1 METVNQDSA
10 GLGRKQETDPVITSR
25 LTTLRQQLQQASYE
39 YYVLDN
45 PTLPDEVY
53 DRLYRELQ
61 DLEAAHPQLITPD
74 SPTQRVGE
82 RPATQ
87 FTAVRHNIP
96 LYSLENAFDLEEFRA
111 WEDRWRRQAPE
122 VGAAEYVAELKI
134 DGNAL
139 ALTYE
144 NGILTRAAT
153 RGDGVSGE
161 EITQNVKTIRS
172 VPLRL
177 QLDNPPPVVEVRGE
191 AFLPLDVFEQINQ
204 ERLAKDEA
212 PFANPRNAA
221 AGTLRQL
228 DSRIVARRKLDFF
241 AYTLHGLESNLGLET
256 APTTAENPQQPGK
269 SLEAAE
275 STEHPLSSDTPL
287 LDFLDAPA
295 AATPPTRTQWQALE
309 LLQRLGFR
317 VNPNR
322 QLCQSAADVQAYYDR
337 WATERAT
344 LPYMTDGV
352 VVKLNDV
359 DLQEELGFTQKFPRW
374 AVALK
379 YPAEEVPT
387 LLESVSF
394 QVGRTGAVTPVA
406 ELRPVQLAGTTVAR
420 ATLHNADRLA
430 ELDIHQG
437 DTVIVRKAGEIIP
450 EVVRVLAELRPDRA
464 TPIAMPTHCPECGSE
479 LVKPDDEAVT
489 RCINSSCPAIVQGA
503 IIHWA
508 RRDALDIEGLGE
520 KWVKQFVE
528 RGLVHSVADLYD
540 LTVDTLLP
548 LDRMGQQ
555 LAEKLVNAI
564 AASKE
569 RPWSAVLYGLGI
581 RHVGTVNA
589 KTLTQAFPTAE
600 ALAAAAPEEIAAVHT
615 IGPEIAQSVADWFHL
630 PSNQTLIQR
639 LHQAGLQLAAAGD
652 ADPAAAGPLV
662 GKTFVLTGTL
672 PTLTRTEAAAQI
684 EAAGGKVT
692 SSVSKATDYVVAGEK
707 AGSKLEKAEKLGI
720 AILNE
725 LALIDL
731 LKA

>member
-1 METVNQDSA
+1 MESDHHTAAPASDLA
-10 GLGRKQETDPVITSR
+10 ALEARIGD
-25 LTTLRQQLQQASYE
+25 LRRQLQTASYA
-39 YYVLDN
+39 YYVLDD
-45 PTLPDEVY
+45 PTMPDEVY

-61 DLEAAHPQLITPD
+61 DLETAHPHLITAD

-82 RPATQ
+82 KPATQ
-87 FTAVRHNIP
+87 FTSVQHNIP
-96 LYSLENAFDLEEFRA
+96 LYSLENAFDLAEFRA

-122 VGAAEYVAELKI
+122 VGKAAYVAELKI

-177 QLDNPPPVVEVRGE
+177 QLENPPPVVEVRGE

-204 ERLAKDEA
+204 ERLSRDEA

-228 DSRIVARRKLDFF
+228 DSKIVAQRKLDFF
-241 AYTLHGLESNLGLET
+241 AYTLHGLE
-256 APTTAENPQQPGK
+256 
-269 SLEAAE
+269 AE
-275 STEHPLSSDTPL
+275 SE
-287 LDFLDAPA
+287 
-295 AATPPTRTQWQALE
+295 TQWQALD

-322 QLCQSAADVQAYYDR
+322 QLCQSETEVQAYYDR

-352 VVKLNDV
+352 VVKLNDIA
-359 DLQEELGFTQKFPRW
+359 LQERLGFTQKFPRW
-374 AVALK
+374 AVAMK

-387 LLESVSF
+387 VLESVSF

-406 ELRPVQLAGTTVAR
+406 ELRPVSLAGTTVAR
-420 ATLHNADRLA
+420 ATLHNAERLA
-430 ELDIHQG
+430 ELGIHQG

-450 EVVRVLAELRPDRA
+450 EVVRVMAELRPATA
-464 TPIAMPTHCPECGSE
+464 TPVTMPTHCPECASE
-479 LVKPDDEAVT
+479 LVKPDEEAVT
-489 RCINSSCPAIVQGA
+489 RCINSACPAIVQGA

-528 RGLVHSVADLYD
+528 RGLVQSVADLYD
-540 LTVDTLLP
+540 LTTEKLLP
-548 LDRMGQQ
+548 LDRMGPQ

-564 AASKE
+564 AASKT
-569 RPWSAVLYGLGI
+569 RPWAAVLYGLGI

-589 KTLTQAFPTAE
+589 KTLTQAFSSVE
-600 ALAAAAPEEIAAVHT
+600 ALAAADTEAISAVHT

-630 PSNQTLIQR
+630 PENRVLIERLQR
-639 LHQAGLQLAAAGD
+639 AGLQLAAEDSAPES
-652 ADPAAAGPLV
+652 APGPLA

-672 PTLTRTEAAAQI
+672 PSLSRTEAAAKI

-720 AILNE
+720 SVLSE
-725 LALIDL
+725 VDL
-731 LKA
+731 LGLLNQDFPRP

>member
-1 METVNQDSA
+1 MESAPRPAVNASDLATLETRVQD
-10 GLGRKQETDPVITSR
+10 
-25 LTTLRQQLQQASYE
+25 LRRQVQAASYA
-39 YYVLDN
+39 YYVLDE
-45 PTLPDEVY
+45 PIMADEVY

-61 DLEAAHPQLITPD
+61 DLETAHPHLITAD

-82 RPATQ
+82 KPATQ
-87 FTAVRHNIP
+87 FTSVQHNIP
-96 LYSLENAFDLEEFRA
+96 LYSLENAFDLAEFRA

-122 VGAAEYVAELKI
+122 VGKAAYVAELKI

-153 RGDGVSGE
+153 RGDGISGE

-204 ERLAKDEA
+204 ERINREEA

-228 DSRIVARRKLDFF
+228 DSQIVSQRKLDFF
-241 AYTLHGLESNLGLET
+241 AYTLHGLES
-256 APTTAENPQQPGK
+256 
-269 SLEAAE
+269 E
-275 STEHPLSSDTPL
+275 SE
-287 LDFLDAPA
+287 
-295 AATPPTRTQWQALE
+295 TQWQALD

-322 QLCQSAADVQAYYDR
+322 QLCQSETEVQAYYDR
-337 WATERAT
+337 WATERTT

-352 VVKLNDV
+352 VVKLNDMA
-359 DLQEELGFTQKFPRW
+359 LQERLGFTQKFPRW
-374 AVALK
+374 AVAMK

-387 LLESVSF
+387 VLESVSF

-406 ELRPVQLAGTTVAR
+406 ELRPVALAGTTVAR
-420 ATLHNADRLA
+420 ATLHNAERLA
-430 ELDIHQG
+430 ELGIHRG

-450 EVVRVLAELRPDRA
+450 EVVRVLAELRPATA
-464 TPIAMPTHCPECGSE
+464 TPVTMPTHCPECGSE
-479 LVKPDDEAVT
+479 LVKPDEEAVT
-489 RCINSSCPAIVQGA
+489 RCINSACPAIVQGA

-528 RGLVHSVADLYD
+528 RGLVQSVADLYD
-540 LTVDTLLP
+540 LTTETLLP
-548 LDRMGQQ
+548 LDRMGPQ

-564 AASKE
+564 AASKT
-569 RPWSAVLYGLGI
+569 RPWAAVLYGLGI

-589 KTLTQAFPTAE
+589 KTLTQAFPSVD
-600 ALAAAAPEEIAAVHT
+600 ALAAADPETIAAVHT

-630 PSNQTLIQR
+630 PANRVLIER
-639 LHQAGLQLAAAGD
+639 LHQAGLQLV
-652 ADPAAAGPLV
+652 ADPLEPAAAPGGLT

-672 PTLTRTEAAAQI
+672 PSLSRTEAAAKI

-720 AILNE
+720 AILSE
-725 LALIDL
+725 ADLLALIHSPT
-731 LKA
+731 

>member
-1 METVNQDSA
+1 MRPEFAQVVCTEESTTVMKSVNSSA
-10 GLGRKQETDPVITSR
+10 AIASDLADLASR
-25 LTTLRQQLQQASYE
+25 IRDLRRQLQAASYA
-39 YYVLDN
+39 YYVLDD
-45 PTLPDEVY
+45 PIMSDEVY

-61 DLEAAHPQLITPD
+61 DLETANPHLITAD

-82 RPATQ
+82 KPATQ
-87 FTAVRHNIP
+87 FTSVRHNIP
-96 LYSLENAFDLEEFRA
+96 LYSLENAFDLAEFRA

-122 VGAAEYVAELKI
+122 VGKAAYVAELKI

-153 RGDGVSGE
+153 RGDGIAGE

-177 QLDNPPPVVEVRGE
+177 QFDNPPPLVEVRGE

-204 ERLAKDEA
+204 ERIAREES

-228 DSRIVARRKLDFF
+228 DSRIVAQRKLDFF
-241 AYTLHGLESNLGLET
+241 AYTLHGLE
-256 APTTAENPQQPGK
+256 
-269 SLEAAE
+269 AE
-275 STEHPLSSDTPL
+275 SS
-287 LDFLDAPA
+287 
-295 AATPPTRTQWQALE
+295 TQWQALD

-322 QLCQSAADVQAYYDR
+322 ELCPSETEVQAYYDR
-337 WATERAT
+337 WATERST
-344 LPYMTDGV
+344 LSYMTDGV
-352 VVKLNDV
+352 VVKLNDMA
-359 DLQEELGFTQKFPRW
+359 LQERLGFTQKFPRW
-374 AVALK
+374 AVAMK

-387 LLESVSF
+387 VLESVSF

-406 ELRPVQLAGTTVAR
+406 ELRPVALAGTTVAR
-420 ATLHNADRLA
+420 ATLHNAERLA
-430 ELDIHQG
+430 ELGIHQG

-450 EVVRVLAELRPDRA
+450 EVVRVLAELRPATA
-464 TPIAMPTHCPECGSE
+464 TPVTMPTHCPECCSE
-479 LVKPDDEAVT
+479 LVKPAEEAVT
-489 RCINSSCPAIVQGA
+489 RCINSACPAIVQGA

-528 RGLVHSVADLYD
+528 RGLVQSVADLYE
-540 LTVDTLLP
+540 LTVDKLLP
-548 LDRMGQQ
+548 LDRMGPQ

-564 AASKE
+564 AASKA

-589 KTLTQAFPTAE
+589 KTLSQAFPAVE
-600 ALAAAAPEEIAAVHT
+600 ALATADTETISTVHT

-630 PSNQTLIQR
+630 PANRALIERLQR
-639 LHQAGLQLAAAGD
+639 AGLQLAAEESATESAPG
-652 ADPAAAGPLV
+652 LLM

-672 PTLTRTEAAAQI
+672 PSLSRTEAAAKI

-707 AGSKLEKAEKLGI
+707 AGSKLEKAEKLGVTVLSE
-720 AILNE
+720 A
-725 LALIDL
+725 DL
-731 LKA
+731 LDLLDHPT

>member
-1 METVNQDSA
+1 MESA
-10 GLGRKQETDPVITSR
+10 NSSAALASALADLEVRVRD
-25 LTTLRQQLQQASYE
+25 LRRQLQTASYA
-39 YYVLDN
+39 YYVLDD
-45 PTLPDEVY
+45 PIMPDEVY

-61 DLEAAHPQLITPD
+61 DLETAHPQLITVD

-82 RPATQ
+82 KPATQ
-87 FTAVRHNIP
+87 FTAVQHNIP
-96 LYSLENAFDLEEFRA
+96 LYSLENAFDLAEFRA

-122 VGAAEYVAELKI
+122 VGKAAYVAELKI

-153 RGDGVSGE
+153 RGDGMSGE

-191 AFLPLDVFEQINQ
+191 AFLPLDVFEQINR
-204 ERLAKDEA
+204 ERIARDEA

-228 DSRIVARRKLDFF
+228 DSKIVAQRKLDFF
-241 AYTLHGLESNLGLET
+241 AYTLHGLE
-256 APTTAENPQQPGK
+256 
-269 SLEAAE
+269 AE
-275 STEHPLSSDTPL
+275 SE
-287 LDFLDAPA
+287 
-295 AATPPTRTQWQALE
+295 TQWQALD

-322 QLCQSAADVQAYYDR
+322 ELCQSETEVQAYYDR

-352 VVKLNDV
+352 VVKLNDIA
-359 DLQEELGFTQKFPRW
+359 LQERLGFTQKFPRW

-387 LLESVSF
+387 VLESVSF

-406 ELRPVQLAGTTVAR
+406 ELRPVALAGTTVAR
-420 ATLHNADRLA
+420 ATLHNAERLA
-430 ELDIHQG
+430 ELGIHRG

-450 EVVRVLAELRPDRA
+450 EVVRVMAELRPVTA
-464 TPIAMPTHCPECGSE
+464 TPVTMPTHCPECSSE
-479 LVKPDDEAVT
+479 LVKPDEEAVT
-489 RCINSSCPAIVQGA
+489 RCINSACPAIVQGA

-528 RGLVHSVADLYD
+528 RGLVQSVADLYD
-540 LTVDTLLP
+540 LTTETLLP
-548 LDRMGQQ
+548 LDRMGPQ

-564 AASKE
+564 AASKA
-569 RPWSAVLYGLGI
+569 RPWAAVLYGLGI

-589 KTLTQAFPTAE
+589 KTLTQAFPSVE
-600 ALAAAAPEEIAAVHT
+600 ALAAAHPETIAAVHT

-630 PSNQTLIQR
+630 PANRVLIERLQR
-639 LHQAGLQLAAAGD
+639 VGLQLAAEDSATESTPG
-652 ADPAAAGPLV
+652 LFT

-672 PTLTRTEAAAQI
+672 PSLTRTEAAAKI

-707 AGSKLEKAEKLGI
+707 AGSKLEKAEKLGVTVLSE
-720 AILNE
+720 ADL
-725 LALIDL
+725 LALVDHPT
-731 LKA
+731 

>member
-1 METVNQDSA
+1 METVNRDSA
-10 GLGRKQETDPVITSR
+10 GLGREQGADPAIARR
-25 LTTLRQQLQQASYE
+25 LMTLRQQLQQASYE

-61 DLEAAHPQLITPD
+61 DLEAANPHLITPD

-111 WEDRWRRQAPE
+111 WEERWRRQAPE
-122 VGAAEYVAELKI
+122 VESAEYVAELKI

-191 AFLPLDVFEQINQ
+191 AFLPLDVFEKINQ
-204 ERLAKDEA
+204 ERHSKDET

-228 DSRIVARRKLDFF
+228 DSRIVAQRKLDFF
-241 AYTLHGLESNLGLET
+241 AYTLHGLESDAAIGID
-256 APTTAENPQQPGK
+256 PTTTENPQQPGE

-275 STEHPLSSDTPL
+275 STENAHGSDTPL

-387 LLESVSF
+387 RLESVSF

-406 ELRPVQLAGTTVAR
+406 ELQPVQLAGTTVAR

-450 EVVRVLAELRPDRA
+450 EVVRVLAELRPDAA

-528 RGLVHSVADLYD
+528 RGLVQSVADLYD

-569 RPWSAVLYGLGI
+569 RPWAAVLYGLGI

-600 ALAAAAPEEIAAVHT
+600 SLAAAAPEAIAAVHT
-615 IGPEIAQSVADWFHL
+615 IGPEIAKSVADWFHL

-652 ADPAAAGPLV
+652 STTAAAGPLA
-662 GKTFVLTGTL
+662 GKTLVLTGTL

-720 AILNE
+720 TILSE
-725 LALIDL
+725 ADL
-731 LKA
+731 LNLLT